1 MHFSRHAPLASAV
14 LLAICGGAQAASP
27 ASTTFGVSASVA
39 ANCLVTASNIAFGSY
54 DGSAAKSAS
63 QDLKVRCTNNL
74 PYTVKLSSGGGSFA
88 QRLLTNGTDT
98 LQYNLFTEASFTSI
112 WGDGTGSTVNVTGTG
127 AGMSATK
134 ERTHTIFGSLPNSA
148 ANQDAPVGNYT
159 DTITVTV
166 EY

>member
-1 MHFSRHAPLASAV
+1 MHFTRHAPFAGAIVLA
-14 LLAICGGAQAASP
+14 LCGSTQAATA

-39 ANCLVTASNIAFGSY
+39 ANCLVTANNNAFGSY
-54 DGSAAKSAS
+54 DGTAAKSAS

-88 QRLLTNGTDT
+88 QRLLSNGTDT
-98 LQYNLFTEASFTSI
+98 LQYNLFTQAGFTTV
-112 WGDGTGSTVNVTGTG
+112 WGDGTGGTVSVPGVG

-134 ERTHTIFGSLPNSA
+134 EQTHTIFGSLPNSA
-148 ANQDAPVGNYT
+148 ANQDAPVGSYT

>member
-1 MHFSRHAPLASAV
+1 MHLHRHAPLAGAV
-14 LLAICGGAQAASP
+14 LLALCGSAQAASP

-39 ANCLVTASNIAFGSY
+39 ANCLVTAGNIAFGAY
-54 DGSAAKSAS
+54 DGTAAKSAS

-74 PYTVKLSSGGGSFA
+74 PYTVKLSSGGGTFA
-88 QRLLTNGTDT
+88 QRLLTSGSDT
-98 LQYNLFTEASFTSI
+98 LQYNLFTEAGFSNI
-112 WGDGTGSTVNVTGTG
+112 WGDGIGGTVSVPGLG

-134 ERTHTIFGSLPNSA
+134 EQTHTIFGSLPNSA
-148 ANQDAPVGNYT
+148 ANQDAPVGNYA